1 MTEGE
6 KTSKLKEIKET
17 VFGAVEIIRQAGKP
31 EVQESFGKMMD
42 TAMVAREIIE
52 ALKSPEMVKNIE
64 NFRLISDNINQAST
78 KMYGILELL
87 EGKGVINEAAGLIK
101 STKSAIDL
109 FGNNDQDLLKTSAAV
124 MEMLRTIKAAQDT
137 IRTVRNAAGFIRNK
151 IT

>member
-1 MTEGE
+1 MAERE

-17 VFGAVEIIRQAGKP
+17 VFGAVEIVRQAGKP

-42 TAMVAREIIE
+42 TAMIAREIIE
-52 ALKSPEMVKNIE
+52 ALKSPDMVKNIE

-78 KMYGILELL
+78 KMQDTLKRL
-87 EGKGVINEAAGLIK
+87 EGTGVINEAAGLIK
-101 STKSAIDL
+101 STKSAVDL
-109 FGNNDQDLLKTSAAV
+109 LGNNGQDFIKTSTAV
-124 MEMLRTIKAAQDT
+124 IEILQTIKAAQDT

>member
-1 MTEGE
+1 MAERE

-17 VFGAVEIIRQAGKP
+17 VFGAVEIVRQAGKP

-42 TAMVAREIIE
+42 TVMIAREIIE
-52 ALKSPEMVKNIE
+52 ALKSPDMVKNIE

-78 KMYGILELL
+78 KMQDTLKRL
-87 EGKGVINEAAGLIK
+87 EGTGVINEAAGLIK

-109 FGNNDQDLLKTSAAV
+109 FGNNGQDLLKTSAAF
-124 MEMLRTIKAAQDT
+124 MEILRTIKATQDT

>member
-1 MTEGE
+1 MAERE

-17 VFGAVEIIRQAGKP
+17 VFGAVEIVRQAGKP

-42 TAMVAREIIE
+42 TAMIAREIIE
-52 ALKSPEMVKNIE
+52 ALKSPDMVKNIE

-78 KMYGILELL
+78 KMQDTLKRL
-87 EGKGVINEAAGLIK
+87 EGTGVINEAAGLIK

-109 FGNNDQDLLKTSAAV
+109 LGNNGQDFIKTSTAV
-124 MEMLRTIKAAQDT
+124 IEILQTIKAAQDT

>member
-1 MTEGE
+1 MAERE

-17 VFGAVEIIRQAGKP
+17 VFGAVEIVRQAGKP

-42 TAMVAREIIE
+42 TAMIAREIIE
-52 ALKSPEMVKNIE
+52 ALKSPDMVKNIE
-64 NFRLISDNINQAST
+64 NFRLISDNFNQAST
-78 KMYGILELL
+78 KMQDTLKRL
-87 EGKGVINEAAGLIK
+87 EGTGVINEAAGLIK

-109 FGNNDQDLLKTSAAV
+109 LGNNGQDFIKTSTAV
-124 MEMLRTIKAAQDT
+124 IEILQTIKAAQDT

>member
-1 MTEGE
+1 MAERE

-17 VFGAVEIIRQAGKP
+17 VFGAVEIVRQAGKP

-42 TAMVAREIIE
+42 TAMIAREIIE
-52 ALKSPEMVKNIE
+52 ALKSPDMVKNIE

-78 KMYGILELL
+78 KMQDTLKRLEVT
-87 EGKGVINEAAGLIK
+87 GVINEAAGLIK

-109 FGNNDQDLLKTSAAV
+109 LGNNGQDFIKTSTAV
-124 MEMLRTIKAAQDT
+124 IEILQTIKAAQDT

>member
-1 MTEGE
+1 MTEGG

-42 TAMVAREIIE
+42 IAMVSREIIE

-64 NFRLISDNINQAST
+64 NFRLISDNINEVSA
-78 KMYGILELL
+78 KMQDTLKQL
-87 EGKGVINEAAGLIK
+87 EGTGVINEAAGLIK

-109 FGNNDQDLLKTSAAV
+109 FGNNGQDLLKTSAAV
-124 MEMLRTIKAAQDT
+124 MEILRTIKAAQDT
-137 IRTVRNAAGFIRNK
+137 IRTVRNTAGFIRNK

>member
-1 MTEGE
+1 MAERE

-17 VFGAVEIIRQAGKP
+17 VFGAVEIVRQAGKP

-42 TAMVAREIIE
+42 TVMIAREIIE
-52 ALKSPEMVKNIE
+52 ALKSPDMVKNIE

-78 KMYGILELL
+78 KMQDTLKRLEVT
-87 EGKGVINEAAGLIK
+87 GVINEAAGLIK

-109 FGNNDQDLLKTSAAV
+109 LGNNGQDFIKTSTAV
-124 MEMLRTIKAAQDT
+124 IEILQTIKAAQDT

>member
-1 MTEGE
+1 MAERE

-42 TAMVAREIIE
+42 IAMVSREIIE

-78 KMYGILELL
+78 KMQDTLKRL
-87 EGKGVINEAAGLIK
+87 EGTGVINEAAGLIK

-109 FGNNDQDLLKTSAAV
+109 LGNNGQDFIKTSTAV
-124 MEMLRTIKAAQDT
+124 IEILQTIKAAQDT

>member
-1 MTEGE
+1 MAERE

-17 VFGAVEIIRQAGKP
+17 VFGAVEIVRQAGKP

-42 TAMVAREIIE
+42 TVMIAREIIE
-52 ALKSPEMVKNIE
+52 ALKSPDMVKNIE

-78 KMYGILELL
+78 KMQDTLKRLEVT
-87 EGKGVINEAAGLIK
+87 GVINEAAGLIK
-101 STKSAIDL
+101 STKSAVDL
-109 FGNNDQDLLKTSAAV
+109 LGNNGQDFIKTSTAV
-124 MEMLRTIKAAQDT
+124 IEILQTIKAAQDT

>member
-1 MTEGE
+1 MAERE

-17 VFGAVEIIRQAGKP
+17 VFGAVEIVRQAGKP

-87 EGKGVINEAAGLIK
+87 EWKGVINEAAGLIK

-109 FGNNDQDLLKTSAAV
+109 FGNTVQYLLK
-124 MEMLRTIKAAQDT
+124 
-137 IRTVRNAAGFIRNK
+137 
-151 IT
+151 

>member
-1 MTEGE
+1 MAERE

-17 VFGAVEIIRQAGKP
+17 VFGAVEIVRQAGKP

-42 TAMVAREIIE
+42 TAMIAREIIE
-52 ALKSPEMVKNIE
+52 ALKSPDMVKNIE

-78 KMYGILELL
+78 KMQDTLKRLEVT
-87 EGKGVINEAAGLIK
+87 GVINEAAGLIK
-101 STKSAIDL
+101 STKSAVDL
-109 FGNNDQDLLKTSAAV
+109 LGNNGQDFIKTSTAV
-124 MEMLRTIKAAQDT
+124 IEILQTIKAAQDT

>member
-109 FGNNDQDLLKTSAAV
+109 FGNNGQDLLKTSAAF
-124 MEMLRTIKAAQDT
+124 MEILRTIKATQDT

>member
-1 MTEGE
+1 MAERE

-17 VFGAVEIIRQAGKP
+17 VFGAVEIVRQAGKP

-42 TAMVAREIIE
+42 TVMIAREIIE
-52 ALKSPEMVKNIE
+52 ALKSPDMVKNIE

-78 KMYGILELL
+78 KMQDTLKRL
-87 EGKGVINEAAGLIK
+87 EGTGVINEAAGLIK

-109 FGNNDQDLLKTSAAV
+109 LGNNGQDFIKTSTAV
-124 MEMLRTIKAAQDT
+124 IEILQTIKAAQDT